1 MITDQIRVRISLFSP
16 QWALDRRAGNEYHE
30 SETCPVREVARR
42 IMNEDVADGLL
53 LDLRGVSISDLLTAK
68 DDPRSGIATALK
80 RILECNS
87 RPLNSFQSS
96 I

>member
-1 MITDQIRVRISLFSP
+1 
-16 QWALDRRAGNEYHE
+16 
-30 SETCPVREVARR
+30 
-42 IMNEDVADGLL
+42 MNEDVADGLL